1 MGNYR
6 ESGEVLF
13 MKNGMTKTAAVVMA
27 AMLMGT
33 GAVVPAAEDMGIF
46 SQTAIVAEAASVGKV
61 TGLKSKTLS
70 NSEIQLKW
78 SKVKGAS
85 GYTVYMRKNGKYNK
99 LGDCKGTSYT
109 VKKLPNATRENF
121 KVRAYKTVKGKKV
134 YGEYSANWNT
144 ATNPQACKGLKVSS
158 VGTDSVK
165 LSWTKIG
172 CTNYRIYQKIKGE
185 WKEIGKTTGTSYTVK
200 KLAPATKYQF
210 KIRACKQDDKK
221 MNNNHY
227 GKYSGVVTATT
238 KKSDKITQSDIDAMK
253 AELTAYSREKAT
265 YIKEHYTEF
274 WKYGIDY
281 NTLEEYFSMLENKL
295 TPENG
300 SYSDV
305 YTIPFDDKNIDEI
318 TKIFKEQIEYEYK
331 QDSNVYYVVYVET
344 CPNGHRINP
353 KPCWAIY
360 FLY

>member
-6 ESGEVLF
+6 ESGDVLF
-13 MKNGMTKTAAVVMA
+13 MKNGMKKTAAVVMA

-33 GAVVPAAEDMGIF
+33 GAVVPAAEDMWIF

-172 CTNYRIYQKIKGE
+172 CTNYRIYQNIKGE

-221 MNNNHY
+221 TSNNHY
-227 GKYSGVVTATT
+227 GKYSGIVTATT
-238 KKSDKITQSDIDAMK
+238 KKSDKITQADIDAMK
-253 AELTAYSREKAT
+253 AELTAYSREKAE
-265 YIKEHYTEF
+265 YIRENYKNF
-274 WKYGIDY
+274 DGYGEMY
-281 NTLEEYFSMLENKL
+281 NTLDEFFDYYAEDC
-295 TPENG
+295 TPEG
-300 SYSDV
+300 ASYDAV
-305 YTIPFDDKNIDEI
+305 YVIPYTQETLNDTIDLYKRKLDYLYQKRDD
-318 TKIFKEQIEYEYK
+318 
-331 QDSNVYYVVYVET
+331 VYYVVYIEN
-344 CPNGHRINP
+344 CPNGHRVNSD
-353 KPCWAIY
+353 PCWATY

>member
-1 MGNYR
+1 
-6 ESGEVLF
+6 
-13 MKNGMTKTAAVVMA
+13 MKNGMKKTAAVVMA

-33 GAVVPAAEDMGIF
+33 GTVVPAAEDMGIF

-70 NSEIQLKW
+70 NSEIQLNW

-134 YGEYSANWNT
+134 YGAYSANWNT

-172 CTNYRIYQKIKGE
+172 CTNYRIYQNIKGK

-221 MNNNHY
+221 TNNNHY

-238 KKSDKITQSDIDAMK
+238 KKSDKITQADIDAMK
-253 AELTAYSREKAT
+253 KELQEYSNSKAEYVNT
-265 YIKEHYTEF
+265 HYTEF
-274 WKYGIDY
+274 WKYGIDF
-281 NTLEEYFSMLENKL
+281 NTIEEYYELCIREDNPDNSGYDKVNAIELDETQDMLQEFIGLYK
-295 TPENG
+295 E
-300 SYSDV
+300 Y
-305 YTIPFDDKNIDEI
+305 IDY
-318 TKIFKEQIEYEYK
+318 EYEK
-331 QDSNVYYVVYVET
+331 RSDAYYVVYAEY
-344 CPNGHRINP
+344 CPNGHNVNSN
-353 KPCWAIY
+353 PCWAVY
-360 FLY
+360 LLY